1 MDIILAILVGAT
13 MLEAEVV
20 VGIAVVVVVTAV
32 VVVVAVIVVVA
43 RVFFYSS
50 LWCPM
55 NPLRKAI
62 EMSQSL
68 ILTFFLISD
77 VGLLNFLAARTSRA
91 DDMKAQFLLGMK
103 PQMVAAIF

>member
-1 MDIILAILVGAT
+1 MDIILAILVGAS

-20 VGIAVVVVVTAV
+20 LVIVIAVVVVVVIVVVV
-32 VVVVAVIVVVA
+32 VVVVA
-43 RVFFYSS
+43 RVLFYSS

-55 NPLRKAI
+55 NPVRKAI